1 LTLLVSTATIERSFS
16 AMKIIKNKLRNMMDA
31 EFLADSMSVYIEK
44 EIVANISSDTIID
57 EFKALAT
64 RNASF

>member
-1 LTLLVSTATIERSFS
+1 MLLVSTATIERSFS

-57 EFKALAT
+57 EFKTLIT
-64 RNASF
+64 CNVSF